1 LGNCTDFEEEESM
14 LQSIGSTL
22 GVSID
27 QTPKCHCKLA
37 GEGIEYS
44 WGCAKNAYQ
53 LMPLSIERKKET
65 FWETDRKC
73 LRHDVLTTEWVRKFS
88 RRAREYI
95 CVYHALHQ
103 GISSAEPE
111 DTTSIGDKVVTPVKI
126 EKLVKAFK
134 THGCALDFDKGFIKA
149 NVIVVE

>member
-1 LGNCTDFEEEESM
+1 
-14 LQSIGSTL
+14 
-22 GVSID
+22 
-27 QTPKCHCKLA
+27 
-37 GEGIEYS
+37 
-44 WGCAKNAYQ
+44 
-53 LMPLSIERKKET
+53 MPLSIERKKET

-73 LRHDVLTTEWVRKFS
+73 LRHDVLTTERVRKFS
-88 RRAREYI
+88 QRACEYI
-95 CVYHALHQ
+95 CAYHALHQ